1 MPPAVDDAHAAIS
14 AIRPEDFALPSE
26 RLTETLRTVTKQ
38 LFDHGARPRV
48 RLHPHPIARRR

>member
-1 MPPAVDDAHAAIS
+1 MADEAHTAIA

-38 LFDHGARPRV
+38 LFDHGV
-48 RLHPHPIARRR
+48 RRRLLTSPYAADERP